1 MRVCLCCEF
10 YVVCVIDVRVSVL
23 KGCDFIFGYKP
34 PATCRFRCL
43 FFIDV
48 WLHHDQVVI
57 EPCSYI

>member
-34 PATCRFRCL
+34 PARFQMFISHRC
-43 FFIDV
+43 
-48 WLHHDQVVI
+48 VVA
-57 EPCSYI
+57 S